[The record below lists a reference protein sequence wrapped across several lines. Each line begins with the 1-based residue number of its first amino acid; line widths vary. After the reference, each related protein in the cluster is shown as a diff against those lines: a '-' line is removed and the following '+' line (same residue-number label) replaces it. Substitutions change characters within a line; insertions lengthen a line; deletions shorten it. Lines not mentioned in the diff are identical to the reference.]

1 MSLSLDPAIELPDEN
16 EEEYYPGF
24 EPNSQL
30 LIAGADWI
38 RAFKKNKR
46 EISSFIKV
54 FGENIDGMSV
64 FICRFLIPQ

>member
-30 LIAGADWI
+30 LIAGADW
-38 RAFKKNKR
+38 
-46 EISSFIKV
+46 
-54 FGENIDGMSV
+54 
-64 FICRFLIPQ
+64 